1 MPALFLA
8 RHYIELS
15 LKDEIINVSIATGSN
30 FIIGSKGNHSLI
42 GLSHSFKKLL
52 EDNYLNILHSKFF
65 DIVETIAKLSPKSD
79 EFRYTIDVK
88 GKYHLPISFT
98 DDNDSPNVINLMVLC
113 QYLNYIYFT
122 GLKSIFELWKVNAV
136 LNVS

>member
-42 GLSHSFKKLL
+42 ELSHSFKKLL
-52 EDNYLNILHSKFF
+52 ENNYLNILHSKFF
-65 DIVETIAKLSPKSD
+65 DIVETIAKLIVHSNISKKLDQSPKEKIIPEIENCVYSVIANNNLPSLKFKCNTNQLDLSD
-79 EFRYTIDVK
+79 
-88 GKYHLPISFT
+88 
-98 DDNDSPNVINLMVLC
+98 
-113 QYLNYIYFT
+113 
-122 GLKSIFELWKVNAV
+122 
-136 LNVS
+136 